1 MMYWLSLVGLVITAV
16 SVPLIIRAS
25 RKLALTQPIRED
37 GPRTHLKKRGTPT
50 MGGIAFWF
58 SVLAVTAVRWDDS
71 DFRLLSLVFIIFGLV
86 GLLDDVRKVSS
97 RNSRGVPARVKLLG
111 QAIGSAVFLIAY
123 FGPAQQYI
131 PVELRTSHIGHVP
144 YLLYMVVSGVAMVGT
159 ANAINFADGA
169 DGLLSMTAIPT
180 LLFLALFS
188 THETV
193 ILMSLLL
200 AAALV
205 GFLFF
210 NRHPARI
217 MMGDT
222 GSMALGGVICAMF
235 FMSDLEVLLPVVC
248 LPYYIEILSVTIQ
261 VISFKLTGKR
271 VFRMSPIHHH
281 FELSGWSENKLV
293 WAFFA
298 ASAACAIAGVG
309 ILAIVE
315 VL

>member
-1 MMYWLSLVGLVITAV
+1 MYWLSLVGLVITVV

-25 RKLALTQPIRED
+25 KKLAFSQPIRED
-37 GPRTHLKKRGTPT
+37 GPQTHLKKRGTPT
-50 MGGIAFWF
+50 MGGLAFWF
-58 SVLAVTAVRWDDS
+58 SVLAATAVKWDDP
-71 DFRLLSLVFIIFGLV
+71 DFKLLALVFIIFGLV

-97 RNSRGVPARVKLLG
+97 RSSRGVPARIKLLG
-111 QAIGSAVFLIAY
+111 QAVGSAVFLVAY
-123 FGPAQQYI
+123 FGRGRQYI
-131 PVELRTSHIGHVP
+131 PLVLRTSHIGHVP
-144 YLLYMVVSGVAMVGT
+144 YLFYLVASGVVMVGT

-180 LLFLALFS
+180 LLFLALFA
-188 THETV
+188 THSTV
-193 ILMSLLL
+193 ILMSTLLVAVL
-200 AAALV
+200 I

-210 NRHPARI
+210 NRYPAKI
-217 MMGDT
+217 IMGDT

-248 LPYYIEILSVTIQ
+248 LPYYIEILSVTVQ
-261 VISFKLTGKR
+261 VISFKLTGRR

-293 WAFFA
+293 WMFFT
-298 ASAACAIAGVG
+298 ASAVCALAGAG
-309 ILAIVE
+309 ILTVVE